1 MRTLWLLVVV
11 LGVSGGILLNCSNT
25 PPVTSS
31 KTSPAEKQWESRP
44 EKAEGGIYIGL
55 LSFAA
60 DVQDL
65 TDGAL
70 IYLDDEGR
78 NQLLQALSK
87 YNRASGAGTA
97 LYYAVHQALHNLS
110 AHESSFPDKLSS
122 INLLT
127 FTDGLDNNSTSLALP
142 VIEDQDFQGKST
154 ESYASYIKEQLAD
167 RRIAGKRLTAFATGV
182 QGSDVEDK
190 AAFSAT
196 LQSLASTY
204 GTGATNFYELSDF
217 SELNQKFQDI
227 ANNLTIINRDLTFT
241 IITPSYQP
249 GTKIRM
255 TFDVAEHTL
264 EAFAKSSRYVEGEV
278 SINGSSY
285 ELINIAYS
293 DGVFSSS
300 EGPVQGTLKG
310 TEVSYIFNDFVVS
323 DAKWNL
329 QQWILNPET
338 TTWQRNSEYIMGDSL
353 KIAVEK
359 RSSVIY
365 LVLDSSR
372 SLVDDDVAS
381 IRNAVENFIN
391 LLYLKL
397 YPGATVSPSTP
408 SHQSIVNLQN
418 NIWQENEIAS
428 GEYHYYRFHAQAGQ
442 SYLIRWNDS
451 LEGDGT
457 KTGDVLVTIYRED
470 LNTSLYFGVDLGFKD
485 PPRIT
490 VTQDTD
496 ILIEVKG
503 YTKKL
508 DKGTY
513 AIMYILQAASG
524 S

>member
-1 MRTLWLLVVV
+1 MRTLWLLVAV
-11 LGVSGGILLNCSNT
+11 LGVFGGILLNCSNT
-25 PPVTSS
+25 PAAPSSNTAAPVET
-31 KTSPAEKQWESRP
+31 PRESQP
-44 EKAEGGIYIGL
+44 EKAEGGVYIGL

-65 TDGAL
+65 TGGKL

-78 NQLLQALSK
+78 NQLLQALSN

-142 VIEDQDFQGKST
+142 VIEDQDFKGKST
-154 ESYASYIKEQLAD
+154 DSYASYIKEQLAD

-196 LQSLASTY
+196 LQSLASTN
-204 GTGATNFYELSDF
+204 GAANFHELSDF

-255 TFDVAEHTL
+255 TFDVAEHTP
-264 EAFAKSSRYVEGEV
+264 EAFSKSTRYVEGEV
-278 SINGSSY
+278 SINGSTY

-300 EGPVQGTLKG
+300 EGPVQGTLNG

-338 TTWQRNSEYIMGDSL
+338 TTWQRNSEYTMGDSL

-365 LVLDSSR
+365 LVLDNSR
-372 SLVDDDVAS
+372 SLVDADVTS

-397 YPGATVSPSTP
+397 YPGSTVSPSTQ

-428 GEYHYYRFHAQAGQ
+428 GEYHYYRFHAQAGK

-457 KTGDVLVTIYRED
+457 KTGDILVTIYRED
-470 LNTSLYFGVDLGFKD
+470 MNTSLYFGVDLGFKD

-503 YTKKL
+503 YTKNL

-513 AIMYILQAASG
+513 AIMYILQVSSG
-524 S
+524 F